1 VGRRSLSIGL
11 SIRLSTWAAPADVH
25 SLVDHHGTGIASAQ
39 NNRNADTLAAHL
51 HANDVCRPHCLRAFH
66 RRRSGARL

>member
-51 HANDVCRPHCLRAFH
+51 HANDVA
-66 RRRSGARL
+66 ARIACGHFIVGDPAPV